1 MCISFFDTAKCEQ
14 IIPSKNTLS
23 RFLNM
28 STYSV
33 THVSFSSQTP
43 PCLSDYVLR
52 IRALQYSNPTDEDY
66 DGGSC
71 DLFTFENCDV
81 YLQFC
86 IRNINLSPTDNG
98 NCWDTITASPSFES
112 TNMTFPTTGLLYTGA
127 DVNNPLT
134 FNSNN
139 AWPVREDYKYL

>member
-1 MCISFFDTAKCEQ
+1 MKTMMEEAVIFFRLK
-14 IIPSKNTLS
+14 
-23 RFLNM
+23 
-28 STYSV
+28 
-33 THVSFSSQTP
+33 
-43 PCLSDYVLR
+43 
-52 IRALQYSNPTDEDY
+52 TDI
-66 DGGSC
+66 
-71 DLFTFENCDV
+71 

-86 IRNINLSPTDNG
+86 IRNINLSPTDSG

-139 AWPVREDYKYL
+139 AWPVREDYLHNENVFSVSIIIVSSNCLIKFMLRSYYSYLQYCRDHSNY

>member
-1 MCISFFDTAKCEQ
+1 MKTMMEEAVIFFRLK
-14 IIPSKNTLS
+14 
-23 RFLNM
+23 
-28 STYSV
+28 
-33 THVSFSSQTP
+33 
-43 PCLSDYVLR
+43 
-52 IRALQYSNPTDEDY
+52 TDI
-66 DGGSC
+66 
-71 DLFTFENCDV
+71 

-86 IRNINLSPTDNG
+86 IRNINLSPTDPG